1 MRVMFFNDT
10 NIRKYTNSQHFYP
23 VNISAVAR
31 ETNSW
36 DSHVVSSFA
45 ILRLCTLDFAPEYDT
60 RGGRLRKTIVTFCG
74 SSFAEEI
81 WRSQTR
87 YTTARKWSKNARFHV
102 SHTMAATLNLMT
114 CAATN
119 IDR

>member
-10 NIRKYTNSQHFYP
+10 NIRKYTNSQHTSTNP
-23 VNISAVAR
+23 VNTSAIAR

-36 DSHVVSSFA
+36 DSYVVSSFA
-45 ILRLCTLDFAPEYDT
+45 ILRLCILDFAPEYDT

-74 SSFAEEI
+74 SSFVEEI

-87 YTTARKWSKNARFHV
+87 YTTARKWPKNARFRK
-102 SHTMAATLNLMT
+102 SHTMAATLW
-114 CAATN
+114 
-119 IDR
+119 I